1 MMNEQSATSAS
12 QQENIIRMKQEQQ
25 AIQERIH
32 LLQDATIALMSSPA
46 KTLTRSLFC
55 KRNLEKCK

>member
-1 MMNEQSATSAS
+1 MMNEQSATRAS
-12 QQENIIRMKQEQQ
+12 QQENITRMKQEQQ

-32 LLQDATIALMSSPA
+32 LLQDATIVALMSPA

-55 KRNLEKCK
+55 KHIDKCK